1 MSRTVYVF
9 HPRSVIERIKAG
21 LPTVHVEVNKDAK
34 GVVSDSWMT
43 LKIEAVPIGG
53 QTVVKGPAYFR
64 IGRADVAITI
74 TKDLADP
81 SNKDDFRNKK
91 KYGNKKF
98 ETTVGRSGL
107 FGEMLDL
114 LVPLRDAQIQKL
126 LADGTIKPEVA
137 TLNQTIKRVFSDGKD
152 VPEALRGKDRKDPLY
167 RVSFEFDKFSDRHPA
182 EPLRGKQ
189 KSNFKGTVIKDGKP
203 VEDTLA
209 VNEANVHTFLKR
221 GVRIVN
227 ARLLMDGISMTKQG
241 ISNKI
246 LLNEGILLEPEPE
259 AFSDEIMDDTVAPIV
274 INTTTPA
281 FVPTP
286 ATMGDEEPTNH
297 NNTQSTTPALSGG
310 FNFS

>member
-81 SNKDDFRNKK
+81 ANKDDFRNKK

-98 ETTVGRSGL
+98 ETTIGRSGL

-114 LVPLRDAQIQKL
+114 IVPLRDVQIQKL
-126 LADGTIKPEVA
+126 LADGVIKPEVA
-137 TLNQTIKRVFSDGKD
+137 TLNQTIKRKFSDSKD
-152 VPEALRGKDRKDPLY
+152 VPEELRGKDRKDPLY

-203 VEDTLA
+203 VEDVLPIT
-209 VNEANVHTFLKR
+209 EANVHTYLRR

-227 ARLLMDGISMTKQG
+227 SRLLMDGISMTKQG

-246 LLNEGILLEPEPE
+246 LINEGVLLEPEPE
-259 AFSDEIMDDTVAPIV
+259 AFSDEIEEPAAPIV
-274 INTTTPA
+274 INTNAPA
-281 FVPTP
+281 QPAQQP
-286 ATMGDEEPTNH
+286 ATMCDEEPATA
-297 NNTQSTTPALSGG
+297 STPALNGG